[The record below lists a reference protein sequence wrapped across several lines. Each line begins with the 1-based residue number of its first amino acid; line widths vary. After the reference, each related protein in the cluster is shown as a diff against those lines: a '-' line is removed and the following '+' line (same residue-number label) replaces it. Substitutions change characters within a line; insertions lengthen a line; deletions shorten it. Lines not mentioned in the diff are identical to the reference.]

1 MMSGSVLY
9 RFTEKNAMNS
19 LDKVKIGLALLLVA
33 AGVYGFHA
41 LPEAQTLVRSLLV
54 VVGLLLAVG
63 LIWFTQMGRDFVEY
77 ARDSW
82 KEAQKVVWP
91 KKKETWQMTLIVFV
105 FVGVLAAFMWIVDSG
120 LAWLF
125 YDVVL
130 GR

>member
-33 AGVYGFHA
+33 AGVYGFYA

-54 VVGLLLAVG
+54 VAGLLLAVG

>member
-1 MMSGSVLY
+1 MSVSVLY

-33 AGVYGFHA
+33 AGVAGFYA
-41 LPEAQTLVRSLLV
+41 LPESFAQLRSLAV
-54 VVGLLLAVG
+54 VLGLLLAAG
-63 LIWFTQMGRDFVEY
+63 LLWFTQTGRDFVDY

-91 KKKETWQMTLIVFV
+91 KKKETWQMTMIVFV

>member
-1 MMSGSVLY
+1 
-9 RFTEKNAMNS
+9 MNS
-19 LDKVKIGLALLLVA
+19 LDKVKIGLALLLVI
-33 AGVYGFHA
+33 AGVVGFYA
-41 LPEAQTLVRSLLV
+41 LPEAQTLVRSLV
-54 VVGLLLAVG
+54 VVAGLLLAAG
-63 LIWFTQMGRDFVEY
+63 LLWFTQSGRDFVEY

-91 KKKETWQMTLIVFV
+91 KKKETWQMTMIVFV